1 MGGRIWSRVGSICHR
16 LESNIGSLYRGELAL
31 LLYSAIMIEQL
42 FGIAYIV
49 ALVGLPAQRRQRDI
63 AQTIS
68 PDSSEKALTGTRV
81 QE

>member
-1 MGGRIWSRVGSICHR
+1 
-16 LESNIGSLYRGELAL
+16 
-31 LLYSAIMIEQL
+31 MIEQL

-63 AQTIS
+63 VQTIS